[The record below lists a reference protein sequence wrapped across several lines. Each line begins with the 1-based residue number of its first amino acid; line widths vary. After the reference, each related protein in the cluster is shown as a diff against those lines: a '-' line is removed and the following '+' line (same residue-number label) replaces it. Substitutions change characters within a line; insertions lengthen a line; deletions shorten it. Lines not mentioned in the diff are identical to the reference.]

1 MHVKCIN
8 GELYGRE
15 KERKRIM
22 DYIVLS
28 LDNIV
33 LQGTSIYREA
43 MSSRQETLD

>member
-1 MHVKCIN
+1 VKYI
-8 GELYGRE
+8 GEVYGRE

-33 LQGTSIYREA
+33 LQETFMYRDAE
-43 MSSRQETLD
+43 